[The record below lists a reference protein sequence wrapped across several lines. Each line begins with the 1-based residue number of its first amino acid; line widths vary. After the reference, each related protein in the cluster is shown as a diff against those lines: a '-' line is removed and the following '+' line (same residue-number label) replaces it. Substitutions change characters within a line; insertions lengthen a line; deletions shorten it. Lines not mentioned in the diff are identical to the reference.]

1 MSLQESLCCFYQD
14 LIPQKVTSSDPWEGT
29 ALSEMVEHYLNT
41 VKEGKT
47 GAPEEKKQAEGPP
60 PGDTVLEEGKKEE
73 KEKKV
78 KKKEKKEPASVKSE
92 VPREEV
98 QTETKEKPKKGA
110 KRKGGE
116 VEGGTPKEP
125 SEVGA
130 LKQNSIQESA
140 GVEKEKKCKKDKNS
154 DGKVAENAALPVKD
168 NEAVEEASRS
178 KKKKSK
184 KAESVE
190 VAAAA
195 TPDLQI
201 SKKKNKKKSSN

>member
-1 MSLQESLCCFYQD
+1 M
-14 LIPQKVTSSDPWEGT
+14 
-29 ALSEMVEHYLNT
+29 
-41 VKEGKT
+41 
-47 GAPEEKKQAEGPP
+47 
-60 PGDTVLEEGKKEE
+60 
-73 KEKKV
+73 

-184 KAESVE
+184 KAESAE

-195 TPDLQI
+195 TPDLQ
-201 SKKKNKKKSSN
+201 KKKNKKKSSK